1 LKPGRA
7 LRGKRFFCLLK
18 PQTSNLK
25 PPRPTAEAPRPVD
38 NVSGVGTS
46 TLPAM
51 RKWFRGLF
59 AAPLLRRIGWHLH
72 RIHTNLDKRF
82 YRSLVLGLA
91 VVLALAALTV
101 TVFERDV
108 GFASFGQS
116 FYWALTTVIG
126 AGDSAY
132 VASPVGWVVSWLLNL
147 FGVGIVAAMTGA
159 LVGFVIDFL
168 LKEGQG
174 MGAAGFTDHVVVCGW
189 NATARDLVDEL
200 KSDDYGSSIVLIDPA
215 ERNPA
220 GESVYFIRGDGVND
234 EDLRRGG
241 IAAAKA
247 AIICPRDG
255 SDDADMHSLLIVLAI
270 ESLAPDVRTVV
281 EVNNPKHVPHFKRAE
296 VDEVLVTSK
305 LASRLL
311 ARTALHPGLGDLVTD
326 MVSGGVGSELYRVPM
341 PDWMIGR
348 PVLEVSA
355 NLLEHHGATLLAV
368 ARNSEL
374 LANPGAKFVLTA
386 GDEIV
391 VMAESI
397 QGLDSLERAGP
408 A

>member
-1 LKPGRA
+1 
-7 LRGKRFFCLLK
+7 
-18 PQTSNLK
+18 
-25 PPRPTAEAPRPVD
+25 
-38 NVSGVGTS
+38 
-46 TLPAM
+46 M

-59 AAPLLRRIGWHLH
+59 AAPMLRRIVWHL
-72 RIHTNLDKRF
+72 RRVHTNLDKRF
-82 YRSLVLGLA
+82 YRSLILGLT
-91 VVLALAALTV
+91 VVLAMAAMTV
-101 TVFERDV
+101 TVFERGL
-108 GFASFGQS
+108 GFSSFGQS

-174 MGAAGFTDHVVVCGW
+174 MGAAGFTEHVVVCGW
-189 NATARDLVDEL
+189 NATARDLIDEL

-220 GESVYFIRGDGVND
+220 GESVYFVRGDGVND
-234 EDLRRGG
+234 EDLRRAG
-241 IAAAKA
+241 IANAKA
-247 AIICPRDG
+247 AIICPKDG
-255 SDDADMHSLLIVLAI
+255 SDDADMHSILIVLAI
-270 ESLAPDVRTVV
+270 ESLAPKVRTVV
-281 EVNNPKHVPHFKRAE
+281 EVNNPKHVAHFKRAD

-326 MVSGGVGSELYRVPM
+326 MVSGGIGSELYRVPM
-341 PDWMIGR
+341 PDWMIGLS
-348 PVLEVSA
+348 VLEVSA
-355 NLLEHHGATLLAV
+355 MLLEYHGATLLAV
-368 ARNSEL
+368 ARNGEL
-374 LANPGAKFVLTA
+374 LANPAARLVLEA

-391 VMAESI
+391 LMAESI
-397 QGLDSLERAGP
+397 EGLESLERPQP
-408 A
+408 ASPA

>member
-1 LKPGRA
+1 
-7 LRGKRFFCLLK
+7 
-18 PQTSNLK
+18 
-25 PPRPTAEAPRPVD
+25 
-38 NVSGVGTS
+38 
-46 TLPAM
+46 M

-59 AAPLLRRIGWHLH
+59 AAPVLRRIGWHLR

-82 YRSLVLGLA
+82 YRSLILGLT
-91 VVLALAALTV
+91 VVLAMAAMTV
-101 TVFERDV
+101 TVFEQDV

-189 NATARDLVDEL
+189 NATARDLVEEL
-200 KSDDYGSSIVLIDPA
+200 KSDDYGSNIVLIDPS

-220 GESVYFIRGDGVND
+220 GEVVYFIRGDGVND
-234 EDLRRGG
+234 EDLRRAG
-241 IAAAKA
+241 IATAKA
-247 AIICPRDG
+247 AIICPKDG
-255 SDDADMHSLLIVLAI
+255 SDDADMHSILIVLAI
-270 ESLAPDVRTVV
+270 ESLAPTVRTVV
-281 EVNNPKHVPHFKRAE
+281 EVNNPKHVSHFKRAD

-326 MVSGGVGSELYRVPM
+326 MVSGGIGSELYRVAM

-348 PVLEVSA
+348 SVLDVSSV
-355 NLLEHHGATLLAV
+355 LLEHHGATLLAV
-368 ARNSEL
+368 ARDGEL
-374 LANPGAKFVLTA
+374 LSNPPARLVLAA
-386 GDEIV
+386 GNEV
-391 VMAESI
+391 VLMAESI
-397 QGLDSLERAGP
+397 EGLESLERAEP